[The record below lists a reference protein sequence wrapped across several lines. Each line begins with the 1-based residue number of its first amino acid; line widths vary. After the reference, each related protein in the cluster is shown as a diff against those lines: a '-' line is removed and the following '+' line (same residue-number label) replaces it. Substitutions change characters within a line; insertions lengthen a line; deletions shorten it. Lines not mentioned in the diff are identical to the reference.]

1 MATKSPLFNKVQM
14 KEPPRSRFDLSH
26 ENKLSMNMGDLAP
39 FLLEECIPGD
49 KFEISSEVFVRLAPL
64 LSPMMHRV
72 NATVHYFFIPYRLL
86 WNNPTDKDDCWE
98 TFITGGE
105 DGTATPVPPY
115 YHIRI
120 NLPLQN
126 SDAVGQRFTY
136 GSLADY
142 LGVNIQNFIDGGY
155 EDSETSYV
163 NMCISSLPFRA
174 YAQVYND
181 YYRDQNLSNEIEFS
195 KFGDEIDFTNET
207 DNPWDFQTL
216 SLRQR
221 AWTKDYFSSAL
232 PWVQRGDPM
241 AIPFRPINS
250 DVVFNRSGIAQ
261 DRGSFWVDN
270 VGDAILGSIVNFHDS
285 QPLFVQSDGK
295 VGINNM
301 IDVGNIGGASASS
314 VQKNGY
320 YDPNG
325 SLNVPFL
332 QNAATIQDL
341 RIASKIQRWEEA
353 HALSGAR
360 YNEQIMTDFF
370 TKVPDYRLQRAE
382 YLGGGV
388 QPIVINEVLQTS
400 ETSNTPLG
408 SLAGQGVSAGST
420 NKAYYYCQEHGFIMG
435 ILSILPEP
443 AYFQGLSRIWTKFDR
458 FDYSFPR
465 LQGIGEQPVFR
476 RELLFRGVNDPSD
489 IKYNDVGDDEVFGYQ
504 GQDAYMKFH
513 FDEVH
518 GDFKGSLSF
527 WHMARKFDYTYKAIL
542 DSNFVYFD
550 PSQVCDPFAVG
561 LDTDYH
567 HFWVDIWINE
577 KASRYLPFWS
587 DPKLN

>member
-1 MATKSPLFNKVQM
+1 MI
-14 KEPPRSRFDLSH
+14 
-26 ENKLSMNMGDLAP
+26 AP
-39 FLLEECIPGD
+39 F
-49 KFEISSEVFVRLAPL
+49 
-64 LSPMMHRV
+64 
-72 NATVHYFFIPYRLL
+72 
-86 WNNPTDKDDCWE
+86 
-98 TFITGGE
+98 
-105 DGTATPVPPY
+105 
-115 YHIRI
+115 
-120 NLPLQN
+120 
-126 SDAVGQRFTY
+126 

-142 LGVNIQNFIDGGY
+142 LGLNIQNLVANANSADPDDPSLLGCDFFV
-155 EDSETSYV
+155 SA
-163 NMCISSLPFRA
+163 LPFRA

-181 YYRDQNLSNEIEFS
+181 YYRDQNLMQEIEFS
-195 KFGDEIDFTNET
+195 KTGDEQSLDNT
-207 DNPWDFQTL
+207 DPVGTWNFQTL
-216 SLRQR
+216 RIRQR
-221 AWTKDYFSSAL
+221 CWTKDYFSSAL

-250 DVVFNRSGIAQ
+250 DVMFHKAGIPAGDPGSFWLDKEGDSAGGNYNGVDGYMLLVRDDGQSRASKLEDSLGIAQ
-261 DRGSFWVDN
+261 AF
-270 VGDAILGSIVNFHDS
+270 
-285 QPLFVQSDGK
+285 
-295 VGINNM
+295 
-301 IDVGNIGGASASS
+301 SAENSTP
-314 VQKNGY
+314 VY

-400 ETSNTPLG
+400 ETGSTPLG
-408 SLAGQGVSAGST
+408 TLAGQGVSAGST
-420 NKAYYYCQEHGFIMG
+420 NKAYYYVQEHGFIMG

-443 AYFQGLSRIWTKFDR
+443 AYFQGLGRIWTKFDR

-465 LQGIGEQPVFR
+465 LQGIGEQPVYR
-476 RELLFRGVNDPSD
+476 RELLFRGVNNPSA
-489 IKYNDVGDDEVFGYQ
+489 INYGNVADDEVFGYQ

-518 GDFKGSLSF
+518 SDFKSSLSF
-527 WHMARKFDYTYKAIL
+527 WHMARKFSYTYKAIL
-542 DSNFVYFD
+542 DSNFVSFSED
-550 PSQVCDPFAVG
+550 QICDPFAVA
-561 LDTDYH
+561 LDNDTN
-567 HFWVDIWINE
+567 HFLCDIWINE